1 MQPGRFDFYGDKTV
15 QTLIR
20 ALPPLAIACL
30 ALAGCTTANGP
41 KPTSLMPTIA
51 ATEPATATT
60 AATTLV
66 GYAPLP
72 GADIDLAL
80 AAAEEEGKST
90 SAGRCSGRSA
100 LGRASYYGPG
110 FHGRRTAN
118 GERFNQNAMT
128 AAHKTYPFGT
138 KVRVTNLN
146 SCRSIV
152 VRINDRGPFVKG
164 RVIDLSQA
172 AAYEIGMRQ
181 TGTAPVAIERI
192 N

>member
-1 MQPGRFDFYGDKTV
+1 M

-20 ALPPLAIACL
+20 ALPALAFACL
-30 ALAGCTTANGP
+30 SLAACTTANGP
-41 KPTSLMPTIA
+41 KPTALMPA
-51 ATEPATATT
+51 LTEGSPVTTTSGKATAV
-60 AATTLV
+60 V

-80 AAAEEEGKST
+80 AATEEVGKST

-128 AAHKTYPFGT
+128 AAHKSYPFGT

-181 TGTAPVAIERI
+181 TGTAPVDIERL